1 MSNKRVSTQLF
12 EGVGAIKQV
21 IRQFGNITNNLTT
34 NSSIDPTT
42 VILENIDP
50 LVSRQSINGGK
61 YDLIKGIFDKH
72 VENEQLATAYT
83 LLALDAL
90 KKFNLKF
97 DELFDNKESN
107 ISFSELGIAVLNN
120 YRPSTSQL
128 GNRQPI
134 SATPN
139 VSRHIIQ

>member
-50 LVSRQSINGGK
+50 FVSRQSINGGK

-72 VENEQLATAYT
+72 VENEQLSTAYT

-128 GNRQPI
+128 GNRQPT

>member
-50 LVSRQSINGGK
+50 FVSRQSINGGK

-72 VENEQLATAYT
+72 VENEQLSTAYT